1 MTNENIFTTVNAH
14 INAPRTYAYYLT
26 KEAETYR
33 TVTKAEREKYI
44 TNNIRLANR
53 VLNTSYWDYIDVYEY
68 ENFRL
73 KGYSPKEAVNK
84 VMRG

>member
-1 MTNENIFTTVNAH
+1 MTNENIFTTPNAH
-14 INAPRTYAYYLT
+14 INAPRTYAYYIA

-33 TVTKAEREKYI
+33 TVTKAERARYI
-44 TNNIRLANR
+44 ADSIRLANYA
-53 VLNTSYWDYIDVYEY
+53 VNTSYWDYIDVYEY
-68 ENFRL
+68 EKLRS

>member
-1 MTNENIFTTVNAH
+1 MTNENIFTTPNAH
-14 INAPRTYAYYLT
+14 INAPRTYAYYIA

-33 TVTKAEREKYI
+33 TVTKAERARYI
-44 TNNIRLANR
+44 ADSIRLANY
-53 VLNTSYWDYIDVYEY
+53 VVNTSYWDYIDVYEY
-68 ENFRL
+68 EKLRS

>member
-1 MTNENIFTTVNAH
+1 MINENIFTTANAH
-14 INAPRTYAYYLT
+14 INAPRTYAYYIA

-44 TNNIRLANR
+44 ARSIKLANY
-53 VLNTSYWDYIDVYEY
+53 VLNTSYWDYIDIYEY
-68 ENFRL
+68 EELRL